1 MSVEIKYTTEETFKF
16 KEFEFQS
23 SKRKIKEITVKA
35 PTYQDRKLMID
46 SLPSN
51 PDAKHMTQAM
61 FDLAVKKSG
70 LTPEEFME
78 LPDAIAEAIMGFLTP
93 TA

>member
-1 MSVEIKYTTEETFKF
+1 MAVEVKYSVEETFKF
-16 KEFEFQS
+16 KEFEFKS

-46 SLPSN
+46 SLPTN
-51 PDAKHMTQAM
+51 PSTQDMTQAM

-78 LPDAIAEAIMGFLTP
+78 LPEPIAEAIIGFLSP
-93 TA
+93 SN